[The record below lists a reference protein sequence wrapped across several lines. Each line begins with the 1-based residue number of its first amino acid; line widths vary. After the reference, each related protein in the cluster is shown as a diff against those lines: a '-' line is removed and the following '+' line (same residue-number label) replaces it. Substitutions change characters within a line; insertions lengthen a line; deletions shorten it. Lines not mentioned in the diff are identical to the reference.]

1 MDLSLVVPAYNAEP
15 LLRASLE
22 RARAW
27 LRTLDQATEL
37 LVVDDGSTDGT
48 LRVLEGFGDS
58 VRVLHHAPN
67 RGKGYAVRRGLLEAR
82 GRLRV
87 FLDVGQT
94 YPVENIA
101 TVLEAL
107 RRGADVAVASRV
119 HPGSRYVTTS
129 RSIRSL
135 CRQHVM
141 GPGFGMLA
149 RALVRTGVADT
160 QAGLKGFRAEAA
172 EALFHRVTLQ
182 RFCFDVEVCLL
193 ARRLGF
199 RVEEVPVEFVHGGE
213 RSTIRPV
220 RDGARMFTDLLR
232 IRANARRG
240 VYDVAPQRISETAS
254 VSA

>member
-1 MDLSLVVPAYNAEP
+1 LDLSLVVPAYNAEP
-15 LLRASLE
+15 LLRGSLE

-27 LRTLDQATEL
+27 LRTLGQATEI

-48 LRVLEGFGDS
+48 RRVLDSFGDGI
-58 VRVLHHAPN
+58 RVLHHAPN
-67 RGKGYAVRRGLLEAR
+67 RGKGYAVQRGLLEAR

-87 FLDVGQT
+87 FLDAGQT
-94 YPVENIA
+94 YPVENVA
-101 TVLEAL
+101 TVVEAL
-107 RRGADVAVASRV
+107 QRGADVAVASRV
-119 HPGSRYVTTS
+119 HPESRQVTTS

-141 GPGFGMLA
+141 GPGFSMLA
-149 RALVRTGVADT
+149 RALVRTGVSDT

-172 EALFHRVTLQ
+172 EALFRRVTLK

-193 ARRLGF
+193 ARRLGLS
-199 RVEEVPVEFVHGGE
+199 VAEVPVHFVHGGE
-213 RSTIRPV
+213 QSTLRPL

-240 VYDVAPQRISETAS
+240 VYDAEPQRISETAS